1 MTGEFEH
8 TLMARLDGDRVRR
21 LTLVIAPSSMAVRS
35 AVVRQWAG
43 READAVAWAALT
55 AEYNDPPHFLE
66 TVIDAVRA
74 VYPPVEAV
82 DPADGLE
89 AALTD
94 LLNALLF
101 VGQPFVLILGNYQ
114 VITCAGIHEAMGWV
128 LDYLPPDV
136 HLILISTSEPPI
148 PTLARLRVRRQLL
161 ELRLHKQSDDT
172 AGH

>member
-8 TLMARLDGDRVRR
+8 ALGARLDGAPDRR
-21 LTLVIAPSSMAVRS
+21 LTLVIAPSPAAAQS

-43 READAVAWAALT
+43 RQTDAVAWASLT
-55 AEYNDPPHFLE
+55 TADNHPPHFLQ

-74 VYPPVEAV
+74 VHPPVEAV

-89 AALTD
+89 SALTD

-101 VGQPFVLILGNYQ
+101 VGQPFILILGNYQ
-114 VITCAGIHEAMGWV
+114 VITCTAIHEAMGWV

-161 ELRLHKQSDDT
+161 ELRVSDP
-172 AGH
+172 